1 MWWLQVLYGTAD
13 GKVGVVRLGR
23 AGPETGWLL
32 ESNTSQA
39 GVDCMDNYDVT
50 GDGVRDL
57 ILAR

>member
-1 MWWLQVLYGTAD
+1 MLYGTAD